1 MRVDFTLPYRHDGT
15 MKTVLVISSFVAS
28 SRVGAT
34 ASAFCLRRL
43 GVEAVVLPTT
53 LMGRHPG
60 WGPPGGGATQ
70 VEQLEDMWQAIR
82 KQGLRFDAVFSGY
95 MGHMDHVA
103 LTARI
108 IREVKE
114 ENSNAIILVDPV
126 MGDDGALYIPED
138 RAQAIRTD
146 LLPLADILTPNV
158 WELSYLTVTKANTA
172 TALAQ
177 SCKAWNA
184 DVLITSVPVE
194 NEIGALLVTSQDGFL
209 VQHKKFE
216 KVPHGGGDALAATY
230 LAHNLLGLSPRKA
243 LEFSVASIFE
253 VMSAAKKLDAGELP
267 LVRKQGALVS
277 APPLKSKKID
287 L

>member
-1 MRVDFTLPYRHDGT
+1 

-28 SRVGAT
+28 SQVGAT

-70 VEQLEDMWQAIR
+70 VEQLESMWQAIR

-95 MGHMDHVA
+95 MGHVDHVA

-108 IREVKE
+108 IRDIKMD
-114 ENSNAIILVDPV
+114 NPNALVLVDPV
-126 MGDDGALYIPED
+126 MGDDGNLYIPED

-146 LLPLADILTPNV
+146 LIPLADILTPNV
-158 WELSYLTVTKANTA
+158 WELSYLTGTQSNTV
-172 TALAQ
+172 TALVQ
-177 SCKAWNA
+177 SAKAWNA
-184 DVLITSVPVE
+184 DVLITSVPVD
-194 NEIGALLVTSQDGFL
+194 NEIGALLVTPQDAFL
-209 VQHKKFE
+209 VQHKKFG

-230 LAHNLLGLSPRKA
+230 LAHNLLGLSPRKT

-253 VMSAAKKLDAGELP
+253 VMSAAMNLDAGELP
-267 LVRKQGALVS
+267 LVRKQNALIDVV
-277 APPLKSKKID
+277 PLQSKKIE